1 MDNEKLINIIEY
13 INSGGWEEYSSFF
26 GGSWEV
32 YLNFISK
39 RGLLDMVD
47 PLSDGLSENSNAVLL
62 FLLNNDYEKWSR
74 YIVEKLLND
83 VEYIDGN
90 YYLELKDLEDLSVL
104 FRDSRNSSTRWMAE
118 KVLGANDEY
127 EYYHLSYREF
137 EPCRDFIDDLT
148 KENKERFLNKMFSL
162 LENEKVENGTELLDD
177 YADEN
182 DDVLITSENWQTLKK
197 DDSTLDFLLQEVLT
211 DLNIDIFSM
220 YDNCYNDAYA
230 GEIYDSVW
238 GEIELL
244 FEKPKWIKRVYRNI
258 KTDFAILKIKDL
270 KYILES
276 FLEAN
281 YKYGGS
287 NSIYYIGSL
296 IGIIKECMEDGSIQ
310 FFDFSVGD
318 YPDFRRVSECIN
330 SNVYD
335 IV

>member
-26 GGSWEV
+26 GGSWEI

-74 YIVEKLLND
+74 YIVEKLLTD

-90 YYLELKDLEDLSVL
+90 YYLVLKDLDDLSVL
-104 FRDSRNSSTRWMAE
+104 FRDYRDSSPSRMAE
-118 KVLGANDEY
+118 KILKDDDVY
-127 EYYHLSYREF
+127 EYFYLSYREF

-162 LENEKVENGTELLDD
+162 LKNKKIENGTELLDD

-197 DDSTLDFLLQEVLT
+197 DDNTLDFLLQEVLK
-211 DLNIDIFSM
+211 DLNSDIFSM
-220 YDNCYNDAYA
+220 YNNCYNDAYN

-238 GEIELL
+238 GEIESL
-244 FEKPKWIKRVYRNI
+244 FEKPKWVEGRYRNI
-258 KTDFAILKIKDL
+258 KTFFAHLKIKDL
-270 KYILES
+270 KYILKS
-276 FLEAN
+276 FLETN
-281 YKYGGS
+281 YNYGGS
-287 NSIYYIGSL
+287 NTIYYIGSL
-296 IGIIKECMEDGSIQ
+296 IGIIKECMEDGSIE

-318 YPDFRRVSECIN
+318 YPDFRRVSDCIN
-330 SNVYD
+330 YSVSD